1 MPASDMKGS
10 FSESHD
16 DWLPQLYQ
24 EEWDAFV
31 RLATLLLADQRVAEA
46 AVIAAFVTSYR
57 RDPRL
62 HSHQHAVSYL
72 RTAVVNKARGRQ
84 PAERD
89 TTPPQAPDELAYW
102 CLRGLPAR
110 QREVLVL
117 KFATADL
124 SDDEI
129 AETLGMSV

>member
-1 MPASDMKGS
+1 MKGS

-62 HSHQHAVSYL
+62 HSQGPTTG
-72 RTAVVNKARGRQ
+72 RTRHNSSPSPRRVG
-84 PAERD
+84 
-89 TTPPQAPDELAYW
+89 
-102 CLRGLPAR
+102 
-110 QREVLVL
+110 VLVS
-117 KFATADL
+117 AGAAGPTA
-124 SDDEI
+124 
-129 AETLGMSV
+129 

>member
-46 AVIAAFVTSYR
+46 A
-57 RDPRL
+57 
-62 HSHQHAVSYL
+62 
-72 RTAVVNKARGRQ
+72 
-84 PAERD
+84 
-89 TTPPQAPDELAYW
+89 
-102 CLRGLPAR
+102 
-110 QREVLVL
+110 
-117 KFATADL
+117 
-124 SDDEI
+124 
-129 AETLGMSV
+129 